1 MRKTYIFILASLISS
16 MIYASGEKL
25 AALEGFLNE
34 TYYGSATAEE
44 ALTLTDNVKSIKN
57 QLQSH
62 LTTCPLKTDLAVD
75 DTTAE
80 PSEFLNAVSCDNLIA
95 TAKEAELPQ
104 IQVKAIV
111 FDLGAEETIDET
123 RQEALLASLQEAY
136 GPEDS
141 QAAAERDQLI
151 NHLKTCKH
159 DFGII
164 DTAQSFVGWDDEFGC
179 KGIIETAKEG
189 KIDYLE
195 VKGAL
200 EVALSTPEASVERA
214 SREAP
219 ERPRRK
225 VSKP

>member
-1 MRKTYIFILASLISS
+1 MRKTYIFILVSLLSS
-16 MIYASGEKL
+16 AVYANGEKL
-25 AALEGFLNE
+25 AALGDFLNE

-44 ALTLTDNVKSIKN
+44 ALALNNSVNEIKN

-62 LTTCPLKTDLAVD
+62 LTTCPLETDLAVD

-80 PSEFLNAVSCDNLIA
+80 PSQFLNAVSCDNLIA

-111 FDLGAEETIDET
+111 FDLGEEEKIDET

-141 QAAAERDQLI
+141 KAAAEREQLI

-159 DFGII
+159 DFGMV
-164 DTAQSFVGWDDEFGC
+164 DTVQSWVDWDDEFGC

-189 KIDYLE
+189 EIDYLE

-200 EVALSTPEASVERA
+200 EVALSTPEASVERV
-214 SREAP
+214 SRGAP
-219 ERPRRK
+219 TRPRRK
-225 VSKP
+225 TSKP